1 MSATCAEPQIAETHA
16 RLYANLASIMGDPHR
31 WVVDRAAVAI
41 ERYVRAFKLLG
52 AVHAPALGGRVGL
65 RMNAGERDVR
75 AVILVGG
82 KGTRMGS
89 DLPKV
94 LHELRGRSLIHHAV
108 GVAASG

>member
-1 MSATCAEPQIAETHA
+1 MGRAT
-16 RLYANLASIMGDPHR
+16 
-31 WVVDRAAVAI
+31 
-41 ERYVRAFKLLG
+41 
-52 AVHAPALGGRVGL
+52 L
-65 RMNAGERDVR
+65 REMNAGERDVR